1 MFPKLMSL
9 DETLL
14 EMEMVENRCDRRDE
28 VSLWLPRSGH
38 LLGSILLAL
47 LIIKNR
53 CKRVSVFILTHNQGL
68 YSM

>member
-14 EMEMVENRCDRRDE
+14 DMEMVENRCDRRDE

-38 LLGSILLAL
+38 LLNS
-47 LIIKNR
+47 
-53 CKRVSVFILTHNQGL
+53 KRWVAKRLDKH
-68 YSM
+68 MK